1 MSVSLVLRRGAT
13 LLIPCLIYLF
23 FLGEENQK
31 LPLYFSLTGM
41 AVTAWMLNVFP
52 AIGVAALLTFAY
64 MLAGLAGPEVVFKP
78 WTTVLPWLSFAAIIL
93 GIAMEKTNLAKR
105 VALWCI
111 RLSGGSFNG
120 LAFGFILGGLLLAT
134 FLSSILAR
142 MVILC
147 TIAVGII
154 DALKID
160 GK

>member
-23 FLGEENQK
+23 FLGEENHK

-93 GIAMEKTNLAKR
+93 GIAMEKPIWR
-105 VALWCI
+105 
-111 RLSGGSFNG
+111 NG
-120 LAFGFILGGLLLAT
+120 LLFGVYGFRAEVLTGWLLAL
-134 FLSSILAR
+134 FWEGFCWLPFFR
-142 MVILC
+142 PYWQEW
-147 TIAVGII
+147 
-154 DALKID
+154 
-160 GK
+160 